1 MYCVHCACT
10 LAAEVEGKGLIIR
23 FLSSANVQDDR
34 APSKAHIGE
43 ESGVFVIGHSPPCI
57 VHPIYRV
64 VNLFGRPHFQDKKE
78 K

>member
-1 MYCVHCACT
+1 MFCVHCAI
-10 LAAEVEGKGLIIR
+10 VGNRGGGKGLIIR

-64 VNLFGRPHFQDKKE
+64 VDLFGPPHFQDKKE